1 MAQISQLWAVLESN
15 PVNLQIK
22 YRRWL
27 ASILARRGI
36 PFALRYVSKVI
47 TSEDD
52 MAQSV
57 AEKTEPAVVPGL
69 GLARGRRWDHLELLE
84 RIAATGSIT
93 AAASAMG
100 MSYKVAWEAVEAVNN
115 LSERPLVERK
125 TGGQKGGG
133 TTLTVY
139 GRRVVGAYRRLEQE
153 REQVLKKLAEVMDD
167 FDEYY
172 HVIRRFD
179 MKTSARNQFLGTV
192 KSIKVGAINAE
203 VVLDIGGGDM
213 LAAVITN
220 ESVEHLALKVGTEAY
235 AMIKAPWVIV
245 TTSDGFKTSARNELR
260 GTVVR
265 CQEGA
270 ISGEVIIELSG
281 GKTVAAIVTNDSIK
295 SLGLKE
301 GVKACA
307 LIKASHVI
315 LAVNA

>member
-1 MAQISQLWAVLESN
+1 MAQ
-15 PVNLQIK
+15 LQEE
-22 YRRWL
+22 R
-27 ASILARRGI
+27 SE
-36 PFALRYVSKVI
+36 
-47 TSEDD
+47 TSFLPRLKI
-52 MAQSV
+52 A
-57 AEKTEPAVVPGL
+57 K
-69 GLARGRRWDHLELLE
+69 GRRWDHLELLE

-100 MSYKVAWEAVEAVNN
+100 MSYKVAWEAVEAINN
-115 LSERPLVERK
+115 LSEQPLVERK

-192 KSIKVGAINAE
+192 KSIKTGAINAE
-203 VVLDIGGGDM
+203 VVLDIGGGDT

-220 ESVEHLALKVGTEAY
+220 ESVDHLALKAGTEAY

-270 ISGEVIIELSG
+270 VSGEVIIELSG

-295 SLGLKE
+295 SLGLRE

>member
-1 MAQISQLWAVLESN
+1 
-15 PVNLQIK
+15 
-22 YRRWL
+22 
-27 ASILARRGI
+27 
-36 PFALRYVSKVI
+36 
-47 TSEDD
+47 

-192 KSIKVGAINAE
+192 KSIKTGPINAE
-203 VVLDIGGGDM
+203 VVLDIGGGDT

-220 ESVEHLALKVGTEAY
+220 ESVEHLALKDGSEAY

>member
-1 MAQISQLWAVLESN
+1 
-15 PVNLQIK
+15 
-22 YRRWL
+22 
-27 ASILARRGI
+27 
-36 PFALRYVSKVI
+36 
-47 TSEDD
+47 
-52 MAQSV
+52 
-57 AEKTEPAVVPGL
+57 
-69 GLARGRRWDHLELLE
+69 
-84 RIAATGSIT
+84 
-93 AAASAMG
+93 
-100 MSYKVAWEAVEAVNN
+100 SYKVAWQAVEPINK
-115 LSERPLVERK
+115 LSEQPLVERK
-125 TGGQKGGG
+125 TCAQKGGG
-133 TTLTVY
+133 TTLTTY
-139 GRRVVGAYRRLEQE
+139 GRREVGAYRRLEQE
-153 REQVLKKLAEVMDD
+153 REQVLKKLAAVMDD

-179 MKTSARNQFLGTV
+179 MKTSARNQFMGTV
-192 KSIKVGAINAE
+192 KSIKSGPINAE
-203 VVLDIGGGDM
+203 VVLDIGGGDT

-220 ESVEHLALKVGTEAY
+220 ESVEHLALKAGSEAY

-270 ISGEVIIELSG
+270 VSGEVIIELSG

-295 SLGLKE
+295 SLGLQE

>member
-1 MAQISQLWAVLESN
+1 MAQVFEEKLEPGVL
-15 PVNLQIK
+15 PRLKIAK
-22 YRRWL
+22 
-27 ASILARRGI
+27 
-36 PFALRYVSKVI
+36 
-47 TSEDD
+47 
-52 MAQSV
+52 
-57 AEKTEPAVVPGL
+57 
-69 GLARGRRWDHLELLE
+69 GRRWDHLELLE

-100 MSYKVAWEAVEAVNN
+100 MSYKVAWEAVEAINN
-115 LSERPLVERK
+115 LSEQPLVERK

-179 MKTSARNQFLGTV
+179 MKTSARNQFFGTV
-192 KSIKVGAINAE
+192 KSIKTGAINAE
-203 VVLDIGGGDM
+203 VVLDIGGGDT

-220 ESVEHLALKVGTEAY
+220 ESVDHLSLKVGTEAY
-235 AMIKAPWVIV
+235 AMIKAPCVIV

-270 ISGEVIIELSG
+270 VSGEVIIELSC

-301 GVKACA
+301 GMKACA

>member
-1 MAQISQLWAVLESN
+1 MAQ
-15 PVNLQIK
+15 LQEEK
-22 YRRWL
+22 SET
-27 ASILARRGI
+27 SILPRLKIA
-36 PFALRYVSKVI
+36 K
-47 TSEDD
+47 
-52 MAQSV
+52 
-57 AEKTEPAVVPGL
+57 
-69 GLARGRRWDHLELLE
+69 GRRWDHLELLE

-100 MSYKVAWEAVEAVNN
+100 MSYKVAWEAVEAINN
-115 LSERPLVERK
+115 LSEQPLVERK

-203 VVLDIGGGDM
+203 VVLDIGGGDT

-220 ESVEHLALKVGTEAY
+220 ESVDHLALKAGTEAY

-270 ISGEVIIELSG
+270 INGEVIIELSG

-295 SLGLKE
+295 SLGLRE

>member
-1 MAQISQLWAVLESN
+1 
-15 PVNLQIK
+15 
-22 YRRWL
+22 
-27 ASILARRGI
+27 
-36 PFALRYVSKVI
+36 
-47 TSEDD
+47 

-57 AEKTEPAVVPGL
+57 AEKKSVKKTESGVVSKL
-69 GLARGRRWDHLELLE
+69 KIAKGRRWDHLELLE
-84 RIAATGSIT
+84 RIDATGSIT

-100 MSYKVAWEAVEAVNN
+100 MSYKAAWEAVEAINN
-115 LSERPLVERK
+115 LSEQPLVERK
-125 TGGQKGGG
+125 TGGSKGGG

-139 GRRVVGAYRRLEQE
+139 GRRVAGAYRRLEQE
-153 REQVLKKLAEVMDD
+153 REQVLKKLAAVMDD

-172 HVIRRFD
+172 HLIRRFD

-192 KSIKVGAINAE
+192 KSIKLGAINAE
-203 VVLDIGGGDM
+203 VVLEIGGGDM

-220 ESVEHLALKVGTEAY
+220 ESVNHLGLKIGSEAY
-235 AMIKAPWVIV
+235 ALIKAPWVIV
-245 TTSDGFKTSARNELR
+245 TTSDGFKTSARNELH

-270 ISGEVIIELSG
+270 VNGEVIIELSG
-281 GKTVAAIVTNDSIK
+281 GKSVAAIVTNDSIK

-301 GVKACA
+301 GVKAAA

>member
-1 MAQISQLWAVLESN
+1 M
-15 PVNLQIK
+15 
-22 YRRWL
+22 
-27 ASILARRGI
+27 
-36 PFALRYVSKVI
+36 
-47 TSEDD
+47 T
-52 MAQSV
+52 QSA
-57 AEKTEPAVVPGL
+57 AEKTEPVPGL
-69 GLARGRRWDHLELLE
+69 RLARGRRWDHLKLLE

-100 MSYKVAWEAVEAVNN
+100 MSYKVAWEAVEAINN
-115 LSERPLVERK
+115 LSEQPLVERK

-133 TTLTVY
+133 TTLTTY

-192 KSIKVGAINAE
+192 KTIKTGPINAE
-203 VVLDIGGGDM
+203 VVLDIGSGDT

-220 ESVEHLALKVGTEAY
+220 ESVEHLALKVGSEAY

-245 TTSDGFKTSARNELR
+245 TTSDGFKTSARNELH

-270 ISGEVIIELSG
+270 VSGEVIIELSG